1 MSLASIDPA
10 SGRLVARWPADG
22 PAGIEAALR
31 RSAAAFAEWSRA
43 SFEARAGVLR
53 RAAALLSAEAD
64 DHARMMAE
72 EMGKPL
78 PQGRAE
84 VEKCAWACEHY
95 ASIAAAELADQP
107 VETEGFA
114 SHVACL
120 PLGPVLAI
128 MPWNFPFWQVLR
140 CAAPNLMAGN
150 TLLLKHASNVQGCA
164 RAIESLLRRAGLPE
178 GAFVNVAVEG
188 AAVAALIARPEIA
201 AVTLTGSTQAGRA
214 VGRAAG
220 EALKKSVL
228 ELGGSDPYV
237 VLADADV
244 ERAAESCV
252 ASRLINTGQSCIAAK
267 RFIVVEAVRAGFTEA
282 VVERM
287 RAATQGP
294 PLQQPDVALGPQ
306 ARADL
311 RDELHAQVEGSV
323 ARGARLLLGGRRPP
337 GEGAFYPPTVLDDV
351 RPGVP
356 AFDEETFG
364 PVAAI
369 VPARDEEQA
378 LALANAGGFGL
389 GAALFTADTARGAR
403 LAAERLEAGSVF
415 VNDFVRSDPRLPF
428 GGIKASGYG
437 RELGTFGLREFV
449 NVKTVCVKR

>member
-1 MSLASIDPA
+1 
-10 SGRLVARWPADG
+10 
-22 PAGIEAALR
+22 
-31 RSAAAFAEWSRA
+31 
-43 SFEARAGVLR
+43 
-53 RAAALLSAEAD
+53 
-64 DHARMMAE
+64 
-72 EMGKPL
+72 
-78 PQGRAE
+78 
-84 VEKCAWACEHY
+84 
-95 ASIAAAELADQP
+95 
-107 VETEGFA
+107 
-114 SHVACL
+114 
-120 PLGPVLAI
+120 
-128 MPWNFPFWQVLR
+128 
-140 CAAPNLMAGN
+140 MAGN
-150 TLLLKHASNVQGCA
+150 TALLKHASNVQGCA
-164 RAIESLLRRAGLPE
+164 RAIESLLRRAGLPPD
-178 GAFVNVAVEG
+178 AFINLAVEG
-188 AAVAALIARPEIA
+188 AAVAALVARPQVA
-201 AVTLTGSTQAGRA
+201 AVTLTGSTAAGRA

-267 RFIVVEAVRAGFTEA
+267 RFIVVEPVRARFTEA

-294 PLQQPDVALGPQ
+294 PLLQPDVALGPQ

-337 GEGAFYPPTVLDDV
+337 GEGAFYPATVLDEV
-351 RPGVP
+351 RPGQP

-369 VPARDEEQA
+369 VPARDEDQA
-378 LALANAGGFGL
+378 FALANASVFGL
-389 GAALFTADTARGAR
+389 GAALFTADAERGAR
-403 LAAERLEAGSVF
+403 LAEQRLEAGSCC

-449 NVKTVCVKR
+449 NVKTICVRR